1 MSIGFRG
8 PGGDLTTAWL
18 RRLEPVAEP
27 RVRLVCFPHAG
38 GTAAF
43 YRPWRGHLTP
53 DVELYA
59 VQYPGR
65 LDRIGE
71 ACIDDMDV
79 IADAVTA
86 AVLPLTDRPVA
97 LFGHSLGAVISYEV
111 ARRLPA
117 RPARNLAR
125 LFVSGRAAPA
135 RQRRAALHL
144 ASDDVLWGEIGELGG
159 TRAEVL
165 ADAELRRAFL
175 PALRSDY
182 RISEIYQP
190 RPGPRLDCAVTALL
204 GDRDGEVIP
213 DDATP
218 WADLT
223 TGAFSMRVFP
233 GEHFYLMS
241 LVREVTDEIL
251 RRLDDCLPPVPPGW
265 AGP

>member
-1 MSIGFRG
+1 MSIGSAA
-8 PGGDLTTAWL
+8 PAGDLTTAWL
-18 RRLEPVAEP
+18 RRLEPAAEL

-79 IADAVTA
+79 VADAVTT

-97 LFGHSLGAVISYEV
+97 LFGHSLGAVIAYEV

-135 RQRRAALHL
+135 RQRPGALHL
-144 ASDDVLWGEIGELGG
+144 ASDDVLWGEIGGLGG

-165 ADAELRRAFL
+165 ADADLRRSFL

-182 RISEIYQP
+182 RISETYRP

-204 GDRDGEVIP
+204 GDQDGEVAP
-213 DDATP
+213 DDAAP

-223 TGAFSMRVFP
+223 TGTFSMRVFP
-233 GEHFYLMS
+233 GEHFYLTS

-251 RRLDDCLPPVPPGW
+251 RRLADCLPPVPPGW